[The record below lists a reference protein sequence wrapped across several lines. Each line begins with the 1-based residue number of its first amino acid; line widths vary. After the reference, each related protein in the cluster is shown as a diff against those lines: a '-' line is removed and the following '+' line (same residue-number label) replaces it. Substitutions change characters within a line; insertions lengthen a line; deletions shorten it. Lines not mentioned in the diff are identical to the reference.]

1 MGRVKKNIVSDGSI
15 ILEIYPKHRTIGI
28 VIVTKAVAVLEFRK
42 VTFAIDVA
50 FAFDEAVKRFWID
63 VEDVFL
69 KGFIKFQRTRFLF
82 TPFKFYLVPGL
93 VGWPSKLGFS
103 RKGDSRS

>member
-1 MGRVKKNIVSDGSI
+1 MSRVKKNIVSDGSI
-15 ILEIYPKHRTIGI
+15 ILEICPKNRTIGI
-28 VIVTKAVAVLEFRK
+28 GIVTKAVAVLEFRK

-69 KGFIKFQRTRFLF
+69 RGFIKIQRTRFLF
-82 TPFKFYLVPGL
+82 TPFKFYLVPAL

>member
-28 VIVTKAVAVLEFRK
+28 VIVTKDVAVLEFRK

-50 FAFDEAVKRFWID
+50 FAFDEAVKQFWID
-63 VEDVFL
+63 VEYVFL

>member
-1 MGRVKKNIVSDGSI
+1 M

-28 VIVTKAVAVLEFRK
+28 VIVTKAVAVLEFRR

-69 KGFIKFQRTRFLF
+69 RGFIKFQRNRFLLRLLNS
-82 TPFKFYLVPGL
+82 T
-93 VGWPSKLGFS
+93 WC
-103 RKGDSRS
+103 RH